1 MKLHTNIVQ
10 GEGRLVQLPKLLEQ
24 LGLRRIGVLCD
35 KTLHDTS
42 DYVSSAVATLTDGGA
57 YLIFYDSPFEPS
69 YQYLDRL
76 MGDLRKRGLDSS
88 IDGFVGI
95 GGGSALDT
103 AKGLALLC
111 KNEGPSLGYK
121 GFPKDVAKPLPVIA
135 VPSTTG
141 TGSEAVFNASFFDEN
156 TNVKMGINCELN
168 YPVLTILDPHVVS
181 TAPRSVL
188 ASSGCDALVHTLE
201 AFVSVESTPQSR
213 SFSSHA
219 FSLIM
224 QNMPP
229 LLEAKGS
236 LDNWANMQWAAV
248 FAMLGLSNAS
258 SGPSG
263 ALSYYLGTHF
273 RVAHG
278 VAGGAFIGKVTR
290 HNHENGYHDYGQLA
304 GWDGA
309 QPTDAPQERSERV
322 VQTIE
327 GLLALAGMP
336 ASLAELG
343 VREEDRAG
351 FLQFAEQAK
360 AAFGF
365 NPVPFS
371 EEQIMLL
378 CR

>member
-10 GEGRLVQLPKLLEQ
+10 GEGRLAQLPMLLEE

-35 KTLHDTS
+35 KTLFETS
-42 DYVSSAVATLTDGGA
+42 DYVSSAVKTLTDSGA
-57 YLIFYDSPFEPS
+57 YLLFYDSSFEPS

-76 MGDLRKRGLDSS
+76 MGDLRERRLDSS
-88 IDGFVGI
+88 TDGFVGI

-111 KNEGPSLGYK
+111 KNGGPSLDYK
-121 GFPKDVAKPLPVIA
+121 GFPKGLAKPLPVVA

-141 TGSEAVFNASFFDEN
+141 TGSETVFNASFYDED
-156 TNVKMGINCELN
+156 TDVKMGINCDQN

-201 AFVSVESTPQSR
+201 AFASVESTPQSR
-213 SFSSHA
+213 IFSSHA
-219 FSLIM
+219 FALIM

-248 FAMLGLSNAS
+248 FAMLGLSNAT

-273 RVAHG
+273 RVPHG

-290 HNHENGYHDYGQLA
+290 HNHENGYHDYGLLG
-304 GWDGA
+304 GWDGVS
-309 QPTDAPQERSERV
+309 PTGAPQERSERV
-322 VQTIE
+322 VQAIE
-327 GLLALAGMP
+327 SLLTLARMP

-343 VREEDRAG
+343 VKEEDRGG
-351 FLQFAEQAK
+351 FLEFAEQAK

-365 NPVPFS
+365 NPVPFDK
-371 EEQIMLL
+371 EQIMLL